1 MISLEVDVQVDR
13 GVWGR
18 SGIRIE
24 SGEFGVLE
32 AVKVM
37 VLVLRIMAIRS

>member
-1 MISLEVDVQVDR
+1 MISLEVDVQVDG

-24 SGEFGVLE
+24 SGEFGVLQAE
-32 AVKVM
+32 RVV
-37 VLVLRIMAIRS
+37 VLVLRMMAIRS